1 MEGLDEVSVPTDT
14 TPPDRN
20 PRLLDAAQEQ
30 LAAEIM
36 MSIDLAVEAGHLSL
50 TSAEGAVAMVQM
62 RLEAIICET
71 MAAQVDAEA
80 GMEEEDE
87 DDPNAFLRR
96 PRGDTDTDA

>member
-1 MEGLDEVSVPTDT
+1 MSAPTDT

-30 LAAEIM
+30 LAAELM
-36 MSIDLAVEAGHLSL
+36 MSIDLAVEGGHLSL

-62 RLEAIICET
+62 RLESIICEA
-71 MAAQVDAEA
+71 MAAQVDAES
-80 GMEEEDE
+80 GIQEEDE

-96 PRGDTDTDA
+96 PRGETDTEA